1 MKPIDRR
8 KMLTLSVGTV
18 AGTAFGLGFGEKSFA
33 ADDSEFSQRDV
44 LSNLPESPLKM
55 LPWAFPYRWNIV
67 PERERFYNG
76 DDIEIFFRIPRNAKT
91 ARIIF
96 PRGCAAAAGRV
107 TSALGGLSFPWRRV
121 GNFWERKIV
130 FGWRARIVYG
140 CGYAPR
146 RASMNEVNS
155 MMRTYRVEWT
165 LIR

>member
-18 AGTAFGLGFGEKSFA
+18 AGTALGLGFGEKSFA
-33 ADDSEFSQRDV
+33 TDNSEFSQRDV
-44 LSNLPESPLKM
+44 LSNLPESLLKS
-55 LPWAFPYRWNIV
+55 LPWAFPYRWNVV
-67 PERERFYNG
+67 PERRWNNG

-107 TSALGGLSFPWRRV
+107 TQYFGGLSFPWQRV

-130 FGWRARIVYG
+130 FGWAARIAYG
-140 CGYAPR
+140 CGSAPR
-146 RASMNEVNS
+146 RASMNEVHS